1 MTLLLAG
8 LAAGFGHEVDQ
19 TVTGMGSQAWVVAQ
33 GSSGRVAALSPL
45 PAFAEFPV
53 ITAAGVRQADPVI
66 VVPQAASVGNHLTSI
81 VLVGYTSGGLGVP
94 PVVTGRSVQAN
105 GEAVVDSRL
114 GLGLGQRFS
123 VSGHTLTV
131 VGTVSGRTL
140 LGGIA
145 DAYVSLDEAQAIV
158 FEGRPLVSAI
168 LTAGVPRSLPT
179 GLTTMSNAQ
188 VEERSLAQ
196 MASASSSIDNSRSF
210 MWFIAAVIV
219 AALVYV
225 TALERTRDFA
235 VMKALGASSGAL
247 FFGLATQAVLVA
259 LTAAAIGALLSNFMS
274 GIFAQPV
281 DIPSSAFIVLPLSA
295 LVVGLL
301 ASLVALR
308 RAISVDPAMAFA
320 G

>member
-1 MTLLLAG
+1 
-8 LAAGFGHEVDQ
+8 
-19 TVTGMGSQAWVVAQ
+19 MGSQAWVVAQ

-53 ITAAGVRQADPVI
+53 ITAAGVRRADPVI